1 VAVPPLFVSSKW
13 RIIMTS
19 EATQN
24 SPVTIDL
31 IQTVF
36 DRAAECPNANFNSG
50 MLGGG
55 GGVGVG
61 IADKQPD
68 LTGNPDGWTLLDQDE
83 VARTPQ
89 LSEYIGGNG
98 LGLGTPTGED
108 PGILDFVVNDVS
120 GNGEVATSGEC
131 HLIDLAT
138 GWEAVTPP

>member
-1 VAVPPLFVSSKW
+1 
-13 RIIMTS
+13 MTS

-24 SPVTIDL
+24 SPVTISL
-31 IQTVF
+31 FATLF
-36 DRAAECPNANFNSG
+36 ARAAEVPNSNFNSG

-68 LTGNPDGWTLLDQDE
+68 LTGNPDGWTLLDQSNPDGAGA
-83 VARTPQ
+83 ARTPQ

-108 PGILDFVVNDVS
+108 PGILEFAVNEVS
-120 GNGEVATSGEC
+120 GEGEVATTGEC